1 MQTAAF
7 TEFRKNAS
15 ALFSAVEAGEM
26 ILVTRHGKEIAQ
38 ILPLDGESVGANAA
52 APSWKGRR
60 TRLTIPGKSL
70 SKVIVEER
78 EALP

>member
-15 ALFSAVEAGEM
+15 ALFSAVEAGEK
-26 ILVTRHGKEIAQ
+26 IVVTRHGKAIAQ
-38 ILPLDGESVGANAA
+38 ILPPELAGTA
-52 APSWKGRR
+52 APSWKGER

-70 SKVIVEER
+70 SKLIMEER
-78 EALP
+78 EHAG